1 MMRDVTDRDFDYVVA
16 QARMPVLVEFWKPGC
31 GSCRA
36 LMRELEKLE
45 SDVSGRVL
53 ILKMNV
59 EENFQIP
66 AELDVSSL
74 PVLAL
79 YREGAFERFIGGLG
93 TREEILTQLSLGY
106 KVLQVRPSFS
116 MRRSAST
123 GPQDPAWYSGNHR
136 NPCLCHPSRILVI
149 QAQEASTAS
158 RRMNREASPAMTSRS
173 NRS

>member
-1 MMRDVTDRDFDYVVA
+1 MMRDVTDRDFDYVVS

-45 SDVSGRVL
+45 PDVSGRVL

-79 YREGAFERFIGGLG
+79 YREGEFERFIGGLG
-93 TREEILTQLSLGY
+93 TREEILKQLSL
-106 KVLQVRPSFS
+106 
-116 MRRSAST
+116 
-123 GPQDPAWYSGNHR
+123 
-136 NPCLCHPSRILVI
+136 
-149 QAQEASTAS
+149 E
-158 RRMNREASPAMTSRS
+158 
-173 NRS
+173 

>member
-1 MMRDVTDRDFDYVVA
+1 MMRDVTDRDFDYVVS

-79 YREGAFERFIGGLG
+79 YREGEFERFIGGMG
-93 TREEILTQLSLGY
+93 TREEILKQLPL
-106 KVLQVRPSFS
+106 
-116 MRRSAST
+116 
-123 GPQDPAWYSGNHR
+123 
-136 NPCLCHPSRILVI
+136 
-149 QAQEASTAS
+149 E
-158 RRMNREASPAMTSRS
+158 
-173 NRS
+173 

>member
-1 MMRDVTDRDFDYVVA
+1 MMRDGTDRDFDYVVA

-79 YREGAFERFIGGLG
+79 YREGEFERFIGGLG
-93 TREEILTQLSLGY
+93 TREEILKQLSL
-106 KVLQVRPSFS
+106 
-116 MRRSAST
+116 
-123 GPQDPAWYSGNHR
+123 
-136 NPCLCHPSRILVI
+136 
-149 QAQEASTAS
+149 E
-158 RRMNREASPAMTSRS
+158 
-173 NRS
+173 

>member
-1 MMRDVTDRDFDYVVA
+1 MMRDVTDRDFDYVVS

-45 SDVSGRVL
+45 PDVSGRVL

-93 TREEILTQLSLGY
+93 TREEILKQLWL
-106 KVLQVRPSFS
+106 
-116 MRRSAST
+116 T
-123 GPQDPAWYSGNHR
+123 
-136 NPCLCHPSRILVI
+136 
-149 QAQEASTAS
+149 
-158 RRMNREASPAMTSRS
+158 
-173 NRS
+173 

>member
-66 AELDVSSL
+66 GELDVSSL

-79 YREGAFERFIGGLG
+79 YREGEFERFIGGLG
-93 TREEILTQLSLGY
+93 TREEILKQLPL
-106 KVLQVRPSFS
+106 
-116 MRRSAST
+116 
-123 GPQDPAWYSGNHR
+123 
-136 NPCLCHPSRILVI
+136 
-149 QAQEASTAS
+149 E
-158 RRMNREASPAMTSRS
+158 
-173 NRS
+173 

>member
-1 MMRDVTDRDFDYVVA
+1 MMRDVNDRDFDYVVA

-59 EENFQIP
+59 DENFQIP

-79 YREGAFERFIGGLG
+79 YREGEFERFVGGLG
-93 TREEILTQLSLGY
+93 TREEILKQLSL
-106 KVLQVRPSFS
+106 
-116 MRRSAST
+116 
-123 GPQDPAWYSGNHR
+123 
-136 NPCLCHPSRILVI
+136 
-149 QAQEASTAS
+149 E
-158 RRMNREASPAMTSRS
+158 
-173 NRS
+173 

>member
-1 MMRDVTDRDFDYVVA
+1 MMRDVTDWNFDYVVS

-45 SDVSGRVL
+45 SDVSGSVL

-74 PVLAL
+74 PALAL
-79 YREGAFERFIGGLG
+79 YREGEFKRFIGGLG
-93 TREEILTQLSLGY
+93 TREEILKQLSL
-106 KVLQVRPSFS
+106 
-116 MRRSAST
+116 
-123 GPQDPAWYSGNHR
+123 
-136 NPCLCHPSRILVI
+136 
-149 QAQEASTAS
+149 E
-158 RRMNREASPAMTSRS
+158 
-173 NRS
+173 